1 MKKESTKKPYK
12 GNGIPLKVTD
22 IGDLKYIDIPS
33 EYGTTGR
40 WFRKTLDGIECL
52 ASINIGSEL
61 YFKVTGTSSLIL
73 NFKQINSQVMPAIVY
88 WIDEEPKVKVQVTT
102 DPMTIASNLDTSEE
116 HFIRIKVEG
125 IKEGDSV
132 WIDEEGL
139 IFSGAVVD
147 NGGVI
152 SGIKPINKRILFF
165 GDSITAGL
173 SVYRP
178 EEVQPMSHGGSVNYA
193 AVCTQK
199 LNAVDIRV
207 AFGCT
212 GIVHVGP
219 NSIPNAFGYLDY
231 MTETKEE
238 TGEFPDLIV
247 VNYGTNDASDDQTE
261 EFVIGY
267 PSFLDKLADKYN
279 GVPVFAV
286 VPFNQAR
293 AKEIKSAVEE
303 MSNVLLVDTASWNYT
318 GETHPN
324 ASDSKWLGEN
334 LADEI
339 LDVLGEEFF
348 K

>member
-1 MKKESTKKPYK
+1 
-12 GNGIPLKVTD
+12 
-22 IGDLKYIDIPS
+22 
-33 EYGTTGR
+33 
-40 WFRKTLDGIECL
+40 
-52 ASINIGSEL
+52 
-61 YFKVTGTSSLIL
+61 
-73 NFKQINSQVMPAIVY
+73 
-88 WIDEEPKVKVQVTT
+88 
-102 DPMTIASNLDTSEE
+102 
-116 HFIRIKVEG
+116 
-125 IKEGDSV
+125 
-132 WIDEEGL
+132 
-139 IFSGAVVD
+139 
-147 NGGVI
+147 
-152 SGIKPINKRILFF
+152 
-165 GDSITAGL
+165 
-173 SVYRP
+173 
-178 EEVQPMSHGGSVNYA
+178 MSHGGSVNYA